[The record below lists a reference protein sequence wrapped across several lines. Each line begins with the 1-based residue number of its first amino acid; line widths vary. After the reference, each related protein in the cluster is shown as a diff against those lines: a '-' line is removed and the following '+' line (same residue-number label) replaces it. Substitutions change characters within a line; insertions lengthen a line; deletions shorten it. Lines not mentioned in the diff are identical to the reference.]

1 MVCLLLR
8 IRVLSSF
15 LFSAL
20 FYVCMSVV
28 YSSCRIQC
36 SKTYLIHG
44 YIIILVIA
52 SKIDTVP
59 VESVDFTRVIRPQI
73 QVDGLLLQLLYSR
86 EYQYIIPSIINP
98 QNTNNS

>member
-8 IRVLSSF
+8 IRVCLPLSFSLFCFTSVCLSSILHVESNVPRPISF
-15 LFSAL
+15 MDTQLSL
-20 FYVCMSVV
+20 
-28 YSSCRIQC
+28 SSLHP
-36 SKTYLIHG
+36 KLI
-44 YIIILVIA
+44 
-52 SKIDTVP
+52 
-59 VESVDFTRVIRPQI
+59 ESVDFTRVIRPQI